1 MVSKIMIGVR
11 AHDLGEF
18 TIARLEEF
26 IQEIKR
32 YGFTHIQLVLW
43 KSFSDIDPYLTNV
56 STDQ

>member
-1 MVSKIMIGVR
+1 MIGVR